1 MKQNLRPRRVEIGW
15 TTTRGFEREGVALEP
30 RAHTSQRVLVAF
42 ALRVVRFAH
51 LRVRSVSRAPRRGH
65 RRVAHRRARQIA
77 RPREEID
84 KESSSHSNGDRN
96 DRARTKP
103 WRPQPGSRAESS
115 RCVWTSRASARG
127 PTERLDPPVETGDL
141 RSTGCQIRTHP
152 RAWKPR
158 AGKPSMSSA
167 RVRHAPFFFV
177 FAPFARHAPRSRR
190 PLPPPPFRP
199 LRARTRRR
207 PSACFPS
214 PRPGSPRSR
223 RRITFGTSR

>member
-167 RVRHAPFFFV
+167 RVRHAPFFSFSHPSRV
-177 FAPFARHAPRSRR
+177 TRRAHAALS
-190 PLPPPPFRP
+190 LP
-199 LRARTRRR
+199 LRSVRSARERAGDPAPAFRAR
-207 PSACFPS
+207 DRDLRAAA
-214 PRPGSPRSR
+214 G
-223 RRITFGTSR
+223 G